1 MALRVVI
8 IFRMTATIIDLGLL
22 VGEGKPFGEGFEV
35 RVVSACAKRSHVENV
50 SDWHATT
57 IDAAVPLELAAVK
70 VVWSEAD
77 ERGDLFATNS
87 TEFGQQCEEGKGKGG
102 PDPRH

>member
-1 MALRVVI
+1 MSNCVVGSGSSRQPLHVI
-8 IFRMTATIIDLGLL
+8 AEHGIERCDHLSHDGDDDDLGLL
-22 VGEGKPFGEGFEV
+22 VGEGQPFGEGFEV

-77 ERGDLFATNS
+77 ERGD
-87 TEFGQQCEEGKGKGG
+87 
-102 PDPRH
+102 